1 MSDGDHYVFGPEI
14 DALIGAVRKHERER
28 AAEIVRNAEVY
39 TPYIVRKLGVE
50 QRKADIIA
58 KIMGEARDR

>member
-1 MSDGDHYVFGPEI
+1 MNDGDHYVYYREI
-14 DALIGAVRKHERER
+14 SALIDAVRKHERER
-28 AAEIVRNAEVY
+28 AAEIVQSAEVY

-58 KIMGEARDR
+58 KIMGGDDDR